1 MSDEGLYVFML
12 SVHGLVRAE
21 RLELGRDA
29 DTGGQ
34 VTYVVEL
41 ARAISRHPAVGR
53 VDLMTRL
60 IEDPA
65 VGEEYRMADEP
76 RAPGARIGRR
86 PFAPRGDLRTE
97 LLCKHLDQL

>member
-41 ARAISRHPAVGR
+41 ARAISRHPRSAAS
-53 VDLMTRL
+53 T
-60 IEDPA
+60 
-65 VGEEYRMADEP
+65 
-76 RAPGARIGRR
+76 
-86 PFAPRGDLRTE
+86 
-97 LLCKHLDQL
+97 